1 MEANIRRI
9 KGQIYITIPVQE
21 DLVEESPVLLNK
33 EIGKYDYLLHSQG
46 DYLVEQIVASTTDL
60 GFGIQIIDD
69 SNKSL
74 IYRKK
79 TVDWDL
85 ELLSDFY
92 ANYVANKEEE
102 WEYLSAFEE
111 TAEELELIESN
122 KVMYEKLR
130 RLLPI

>member
-1 MEANIRRI
+1 MEANIRKI
-9 KGQIYITIPVQE
+9 KSQIYITIPVQE
-21 DLVEESPVLLNK
+21 DLAEESPVLLNK
-33 EIGKYDYLLHSQG
+33 EVGKYDYLLHSQ
-46 DYLVEQIVASTTDL
+46 DDLVEQIVASTTDL
-60 GFGIQIIDD
+60 GFGIQIIDN
-69 SNKSL
+69 SNKSR

-92 ANYVANKEEE
+92 ANYAANKEEE